1 MEPTSVHIEGVDEAS
16 AKGSSA
22 DAVFTGGTV
31 ASVAVLAALVGF
43 GTPDSHTYRAGNS
56 HIRNGS
62 GDDDGEGGGPQQWQQ
77 WLTVQPDGARLRN
90 GLGSGRQAA
99 SGGGMVRSAWERQL
113 LSRLL
118 PHDSSKLT
126 IDDLSSTAISMW
138 VTDPAVLSRCAYEV
152 AQATFRRTKDPLGE
166 VALLHLA
173 CGRRDLLKNLAVASS
188 NNPGG
193 GGQKLGKLL
202 GITTGTGARAR
213 KAAHKNAFVLLSKSQ
228 FYMAA
233 ATFLCSTPP
242 FVREAAD
249 VILTRMRNPS
259 LALLITRLVEQVAM
273 PTSAASA
280 KAKASGGLGMMMMGG
295 GMGGGL
301 GGGGG
306 GGAASPEVI
315 ERRIGRHTK
324 NLLRKRLVPYYRE
337 ERGETSQ
344 YGGPHNRGSHMT
356 CGCLGGP
363 IATTDALSHHL
374 RTHCHLPCSILIH
387 LHPSHPHNLSNSH
400 RHWRDLE

>member
-1 MEPTSVHIEGVDEAS
+1 MG
-16 AKGSSA
+16 AKSSSA
-22 DAVFTGGTV
+22 DAVFAGGTV

-43 GTPDSHTYRAGNS
+43 GTPDSHTYRADNS

-62 GDDDGEGGGPQQWQQ
+62 GDDDGEAGVSQQWQQ
-77 WLTVQPDGARLRN
+77 WLAVKDNDALMRN
-90 GLGSGRQAA
+90 GRGSGSGVA
-99 SGGGMVRSAWERQL
+99 SGGGVVRSAWERQL

-118 PHDSSKLT
+118 PHDSAKLT
-126 IDDLSSTAISMW
+126 IDDLSSTMISMW

-173 CGRRDLLKNLAVASS
+173 CGRRDLLKNLAIASS
-188 NNPGG
+188 NNAGG

-202 GITTGTGARAR
+202 GITTGSGARAR

-249 VILTRMRNPS
+249 VILTRMHNPS
-259 LALLITRLVEQVAM
+259 LALLITRLVEQVAI
-273 PTSAASA
+273 PTSAATA
-280 KAKASGGLGMMMMGG
+280 KVKASGGLGMMMMGG
-295 GMGGGL
+295 GMGGG
-301 GGGGG
+301 GGT
-306 GGAASPEVI
+306 ASPEVF

-324 NLLRKRLVPYYRE
+324 NLLRMRLVPYYRE
-337 ERGETSQ
+337 ARGETT
-344 YGGPHNRGSHMT
+344 PWF
-356 CGCLGGP
+356 
-363 IATTDALSHHL
+363 
-374 RTHCHLPCSILIH
+374 TH
-387 LHPSHPHNLSNSH
+387 
-400 RHWRDLE
+400 DL